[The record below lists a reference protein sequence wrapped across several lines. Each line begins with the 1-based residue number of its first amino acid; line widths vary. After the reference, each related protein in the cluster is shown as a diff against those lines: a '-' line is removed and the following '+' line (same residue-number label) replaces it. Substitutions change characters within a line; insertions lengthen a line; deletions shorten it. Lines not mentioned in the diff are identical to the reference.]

1 METITVFLIP
11 VLFGTLMLRVL
22 AIPMKHALRLVIHAA
37 GGLVCLWLLNSI
49 AGFTGILFP
58 INMVT
63 VTIAGAAGIPG
74 ILLLALLEIA

>member
-11 VLFGTLMLRVL
+11 LLFGALMLRVL
-22 AIPMKHALRLVIHAA
+22 VIPMRLLFRLVIHAA
-37 GGLVCLWLLNSI
+37 GGLICLWLLNSI

-58 INMVT
+58 INAVT
-63 VTIAGAAGIPG
+63 TIIAGVCGIPG